1 MSETLTAKIPR
12 MNSPVNRLAASVI
25 RPGVHYEEKF
35 QPKNEMV
42 SDTPF
47 PMRSYPN
54 TSKPE
59 DNLTGLKIG
68 RFTVVG
74 LSLNSPSWVVRCAC
88 GRYCYRKAKAL
99 KVKELE
105 GAISVMCPRCAH
117 NVERKPA
124 IDIHKKNLHAAS
136 FPLYCALQEIITNGL
151 NQGTR
156 ERAREAMEL
165 AEGKSETGRTWLDE
179 IHKKKAEGE

>member
-1 MSETLTAKIPR
+1 
-12 MNSPVNRLAASVI
+12 
-25 RPGVHYEEKF
+25 
-35 QPKNEMV
+35 MV
-42 SDTPF
+42 SETPF

-74 LSLNSPSWVVRCAC
+74 LSSNSPSWVVRCAC
-88 GRYCYRKAKAL
+88 GRYCYRRAKAL

-105 GAISVMCPRCAH
+105 AAISVMCPRCAH
-117 NVERKPA
+117 DVERKPT
-124 IDIHKKNLHAAS
+124 IDIHKENLHNAS
-136 FPLYCALQEIITNGL
+136 FPLYCALREIMKNGL

-156 ERAREAMEL
+156 ERAREAMDL
-165 AEGKSETGRTWLDE
+165 AEGNSETGKTWLDE
-179 IHKKKAEGE
+179 IRKKKAVSE